1 MKFIKYLLPILI
13 TVPSA
18 FLYAN
23 TFKLGL
29 ESIPASFLPNLIG
42 KQASSYRI
50 GLITNQTGKDQQGK
64 RNLDLLVQRGM
75 QITKIFAPEHGF
87 SGTLDAAHEVKNGK
101 DTATGIEIV
110 SLYGAGTGRTI
121 NAEHVRDIDVLVF
134 DIQDSGMRHYT
145 YISTLLHAM
154 QAAAEHNKQF
164 VVLDRPN
171 PLGWHMEGPLVDPA
185 IQNVKS
191 FIAAAP
197 IPLRH
202 GMTIGEIAWFYNKHV
217 LEKPALLH
225 VVKMQNYDRR
235 HGLSMCPMVALS
247 PNLQTVQA
255 CHGYS
260 FLGLLGEIRP
270 FDVGIKTDKAFQ
282 TIMLPE
288 QIFKSHQLEKM
299 QHILANFG
307 VKTSPVVSREKGKK
321 PQKYHGFHIEIEDIN
336 ATSSFNL
343 LISLLQFFKDEG
355 IELNFSNLFDR
366 AIGTDSVRDHLI
378 KGENPT
384 LFADKINSDLDNFY
398 AKAID
403 CFMYEPLPKVV
414 PVRRSLGQYGRT
426 ELSK

>member
-1 MKFIKYLLPILI
+1 MRLIKYFIPILM
-13 TVPSA
+13 SA
-18 FLYAN
+18 SSVLLKAEP
-23 TFKLGL
+23 FKLGL
-29 ESIPASFLPNLIG
+29 ESIPAAFIQNLLKLSEG
-42 KQASSYRI
+42 GARV
-50 GLITNQTGKDQQGK
+50 GLITNQTGKDQQGI
-64 RNLDLLVQRGM
+64 RNLDLLVRQGVRV
-75 QITKIFAPEHGF
+75 TKIFAPEHGF
-87 SGTLDAAHEVKNGK
+87 SGHVDAAHEVKNGK
-101 DTATGIEIV
+101 DVATGIDIV

-121 NAEHVRDIDVLVF
+121 SAEHVGDVDVLVF

-154 QAAAEHNKQF
+154 QAASEHNKKF

-217 LEKPALLH
+217 LEKPAMLH

-235 HGLSMCPMVALS
+235 HGLSVCPMVALS

-270 FDVGIKTDKAFQ
+270 FDVGVKTDKAFQ

-288 QIFKSHQLEKM
+288 QSFKHHQWEKL
-299 QHILANFG
+299 QPLLAGFG
-307 VKTSPVVSREKGKK
+307 VKTSPIVSREKGKK
-321 PQKYHGFHIEIEDIN
+321 AQKYHGFHIEIEDIN
-336 ATSSFNL
+336 KTSSFNL
-343 LISLLQFFKDEG
+343 LISMLQFFKAEG
-355 IELNFSNLFDR
+355 IELNFSNFFDR
-366 AIGTDSVRDHLI
+366 AIGTDLVRDHLV
-378 KGENPT
+378 KGENPVM
-384 LFADKINSDLDNFY
+384 FADKINNDLDGFY

-414 PVRRSLGQYGRT
+414 RT
-426 ELSK
+426 ELLSK